1 LATKKIEKIRAKREA
16 RVRSQIKGTRTV
28 PRLSVFRSARHIY
41 VQAVADDVGQ
51 TLAAA
56 STLSPELKERLGRM
70 KKSEAAREVGK
81 LVSERLKAAGVERVV
96 FDRGRYLYHGRV
108 KALADA
114 AREAGLEILMCGARN
129 ISQEW

>member
-1 LATKKIEKIRAKREA
+1 M
-16 RVRSQIKGTRTV
+16 RSQIKGTRTV

-114 AREAGLEILMCGARN
+114 AREAGLKF
-129 ISQEW
+129 